1 VALMQLASAT
11 AAAELDKQ
19 ISDIFGLL
27 AVLLVFVIG
36 YFSAL
41 LPQAEDLIA
50 RVRPNE
56 EAQRRALRT
65 RLSTFRRLAYG
76 LEGLNVLVL
85 ALLFSVS
92 RQVLSGWP
100 TNVPFPWISSD
111 TFPTV
116 RGGLILV
123 DVLLVAVLVAT
134 AWLIR
139 TISQRM
145 GQLR

>member
-1 VALMQLASAT
+1 MALTLIAYGV

-50 RVRPNE
+50 RLRPNE
-56 EAQRRALRT
+56 EAQRRVLRT
-65 RLSTFRRLAYG
+65 RLATFRRLAYG
-76 LEGLNVLVL
+76 LEGLTLLVL

-92 RQVLSGWP
+92 RQVITNWP
-100 TNVPFPWISSD
+100 ANVPFPWVLSD
-111 TFPTV
+111 NFPTI

-123 DVLLVAVLVAT
+123 DVLLAAVFVAT
-134 AWLIR
+134 VWLIW
-139 TISQRM
+139 TISSRIA
-145 GQLR
+145 QLR